1 MKTVYELA
9 QAAKAASCEVA
20 LAACE
25 EKNRII
31 NAVADAILARAD
43 ELLAANAEDLS
54 RAEQNGIRPAM
65 IDRLRLTNARIKA
78 MAEGARLVAELAD
91 PIGEVLEDM
100 TLKNG
105 IEVKKVRVPLGVIGI
120 IFESRPNVT
129 LDAAV
134 LCLKSGNA
142 TVLRGGK
149 EAISSNRAIVRVM
162 RDAISA
168 CGMNPDVVCLI
179 EDTDR
184 SSATELMNAKGL
196 IDVLIPRGGAGLI
209 RSVVENARVP
219 VIETG
224 SGNCHLYID
233 CDADLKMGIE
243 VLVNAKCSRPSVC
256 NAVETVLVHEAV
268 AEKFLPAMA
277 DTLSEYSVEL
287 RACPKALA
295 ILGESAIAADDE
307 DWMHEYNDYI
317 LAVRVVSSLSDAC
330 EHISRCG
337 TMHSECIITENAS
350 TAEEFLNRVD
360 AAAVYHNASTRFTDG
375 FEFGLG
381 AEIGISTQK
390 MHARGPMGLKELT
403 SYKYRITGNGQVRK

>member
-1 MKTVYELA
+1 MKTVHELA
-9 QAAKAASCEVA
+9 KAAKAASCEVS

-31 NAVADAILARAD
+31 NAIADAILARAD
-43 ELLAANAEDLS
+43 ELLAANSEDLS

-65 IDRLRLTNARIKA
+65 IDRLRLTNARIEA
-78 MAEGARLVAELAD
+78 MAEGARQVAELDD
-91 PIGEVLEDM
+91 PIGEVLENR

-233 CDADLKMGIE
+233 CDADPQMGIE

-268 AEKFLPAMA
+268 AKEFLPAMA
-277 DTLSEYSVEL
+277 KALSEYNVEL
-287 RACPKALA
+287 RACPKALE

-307 DWMHEYNDYI
+307 DWMREYNDYI
-317 LAVRVVSSLSDAC
+317 LAVRIVSGLSDAC
-330 EHISRCG
+330 AHIARYG
-337 TMHSECIITENAS
+337 TMHSECIITENTN

>member
-65 IDRLRLTNARIKA
+65 IDRLRLTNARIEA
-78 MAEGARLVAELAD
+78 MAEGARQVAELDD
-91 PIGEVLEDM
+91 PIGEVLEDR

-268 AEKFLPAMA
+268 AEEFLPAMA
-277 DTLSEYSVEL
+277 NALSEFNVEL
-287 RACPKALA
+287 RACPKALE
-295 ILGESAIAADDE
+295 ILGADSIAADEE
-307 DWMHEYNDYI
+307 DWMREYNDYI

-330 EHISRCG
+330 EHIARCG
-337 TMHSECIITENAS
+337 TMHSECIITENTD

>member
-1 MKTVYELA
+1 MKSVHELA
-9 QAAKAASCEVA
+9 QAANAASCAVA
-20 LAACE
+20 LASAQ

-31 NAVADAILARAD
+31 NAIADAILKRAD

-65 IDRLRLTNARIKA
+65 IDRLRLTDARIEA
-78 MAEGARLVAELAD
+78 MAEGARQVAALDD
-91 PIGEVLEDM
+91 PIGEILEERN
-100 TLKNG
+100 LING

-149 EAISSNRAIVRVM
+149 EAISSNRAIVSVM
-162 RDAISA
+162 RDAISS
-168 CGMNPDVVCLI
+168 CGMTPDVVCLI

-224 SGNCHLYID
+224 SGNCHLYVD
-233 CDADLKMGIE
+233 RDANLKMGIE
-243 VLVNAKCSRPSVC
+243 VLENAKCSRPSVC

-268 AEKFLPAMA
+268 AKEFLPAMA
-277 DTLSEYSVEL
+277 KALSEYNVEL
-287 RACPKALA
+287 RACPKALE
-295 ILGESAIAADDE
+295 ILGNSAVAADE
-307 DWMHEYNDYI
+307 DDWLQEYNDYI
-317 LAVRVVSSLSDAC
+317 LAVRIVDGLDSAC
-330 EHISRCG
+330 EHIARCG
-337 TMHSECIITENAS
+337 TMHSECIITENAA

>member
-1 MKTVYELA
+1 MKTVHELA

-31 NAVADAILARAD
+31 NAIADAILARSD
-43 ELLAANAEDLS
+43 ELLAANSEDLS

-65 IDRLRLTNARIKA
+65 IDRLRLTNARIDA
-78 MAEGARLVAELAD
+78 MAEGARQVAELDD
-91 PIGEVLEDM
+91 PIGEVLEKR

-233 CDADLKMGIE
+233 CDADPQMGIE

-268 AEKFLPAMA
+268 AKEFLPAMA
-277 DTLSEYSVEL
+277 KALSEYNVEL
-287 RACPKALA
+287 RACPNALE

-307 DWMHEYNDYI
+307 DWMREYNDYI
-317 LAVRVVSSLSDAC
+317 LAVRIVSGLSDAC
-330 EHISRCG
+330 AHIARYG
-337 TMHSECIITENAS
+337 TMHSECIITENTN